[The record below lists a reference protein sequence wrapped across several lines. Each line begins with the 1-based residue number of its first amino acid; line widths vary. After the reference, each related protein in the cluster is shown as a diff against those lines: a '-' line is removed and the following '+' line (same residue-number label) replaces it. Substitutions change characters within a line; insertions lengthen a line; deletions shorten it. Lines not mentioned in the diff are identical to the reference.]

1 MLPHCLVVCT
11 SSGVAGS
18 VTRPSAPTGSAT
30 ASQSSALGP
39 PSAHS
44 PATDPWYLYSD
55 ASFHMT
61 PHPTH
66 ILLCVL
72 LIVIALFIPPM
83 VPLFLLLDRACFVLT
98 LFVSLLFLLFPI

>member
-1 MLPHCLVVCT
+1 MLPRCLVACT

-44 PATDPWYLYSD
+44 PGTDPWYLYSD

-66 ILLCVL
+66 LFALCPSYRHCTVYT
-72 LIVIALFIPPM
+72 ADGS
-83 VPLFLLLDRACFVLT
+83 PLSVAG
-98 LFVSLLFLLFPI
+98 